1 LSTTPYFKYIKII
14 MLVNIFKLVT
24 ALGIFL
30 TVIGF
35 LGLLLGVL
43 GVFNLDIF
51 AFGLSAGIRVVG
63 SVAIAGCMLGA
74 IGYWS
79 KEFIDK

>member
-1 LSTTPYFKYIKII
+1 
-14 MLVNIFKLVT
+14 MLINIFKFTTV
-24 ALGIFL
+24 LGIAL

-35 LGLLLGVL
+35 FVLSLGLL

-63 SVAIAGCMLGA
+63 SVAISGCMLGA
-74 IGYWS
+74 IGCWA
-79 KEFIDK
+79 KEFIDQ

>member
-1 LSTTPYFKYIKII
+1 
-14 MLVNIFKLVT
+14 MLVNICKFTT

-30 TVIGF
+30 TVLGF
-35 LGLLLGVL
+35 FGLLLGLL

-63 SVAIAGCMLGA
+63 SVAIAGCLLGA
-74 IGYWS
+74 IGYWTE
-79 KEFIDK
+79 EFIDQ

>member
-1 LSTTPYFKYIKII
+1 
-14 MLVNIFKLVT
+14 MLINIFKLTT

-30 TVIGF
+30 TIVGF
-35 LGLLLGVL
+35 LSLSLGLL

-74 IGYWS
+74 IGYWA
-79 KEFIDK
+79 KEFIDQ

>member
-1 LSTTPYFKYIKII
+1 
-14 MLVNIFKLVT
+14 MLTNIFKFTTV
-24 ALGIFL
+24 LGIAL

-35 LGLLLGVL
+35 FVLSLGLL

-63 SVAIAGCMLGA
+63 SVAISGCMLGA
-74 IGYWS
+74 IGCWA
-79 KEFIDK
+79 KEFIDQ